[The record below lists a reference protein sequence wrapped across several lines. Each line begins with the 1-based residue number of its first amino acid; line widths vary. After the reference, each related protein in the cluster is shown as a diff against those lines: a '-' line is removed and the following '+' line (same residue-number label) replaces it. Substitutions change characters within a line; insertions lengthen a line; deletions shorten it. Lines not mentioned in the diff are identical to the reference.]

1 MTTSIYK
8 YSLTSV
14 PKEAMIL
21 SVDWDYNLEKVQVWA
36 LINPKIEPRRFRT
49 IIQVPTG
56 AEVPDNSR
64 YLGTVSTPEGFVWH
78 FFEPLCLSLI

>member
-1 MTTSIYK
+1 MSTVIYK
-8 YSLTSV
+8 YSLTVV
-14 PKEAMIL
+14 PKEATIL
-21 SVDWDYNLEKVQVWA
+21 SIDWDYNLEKVQVWA
-36 LINPKIEPRRFRT
+36 FIHPTTKPSGFRT

-78 FFEPLCLSLI
+78 FFEPRA